1 METEEGPGNYYG
13 YEIDLLS
20 EIQHVAEQDGYHL
33 TFDMELS
40 PQRYTDAFDLVAND
54 CNTTINPNP
63 LEECQRFDL
72 IVGDYFRTADRSVR
86 VDLSPTI
93 LHTAISSI
101 NTIKD
106 ADQKKYDV
114 PTLTQLQAQGG
125 TACIPAGTSTRAK
138 VMGRFQ
144 DINYLDCPNP
154 GECLNWLKEGKCSL
168 YASSE
173 VLLEYNALV
182 DPQLEV
188 TGEQFYPQVSLYCV
202 YTLNF
207 IVYHIYFIM
216 CMCICLF
223 IHLHCILFILK
234 NMQLTFNLRSI
245 SVHRLARYLQ
255 SRCSNV
261 TSSEK
266 MDVRCLH

>member
-1 METEEGPGNYYG
+1 MARNMKSSITALAGIGIWMAASVMAIDSSLTSIIPKRTLDEDKNITLRTGIILAPPFAMETEEGPGNYYG

-20 EIQHVAEQDGYHL
+20 EIQDVAEQDGYHL
-33 TFDMELS
+33 TFDLELS

-54 CNTTINPNP
+54 CNTTVNPNP

-138 VMGRFQ
+138 VMGRFP

-188 TGEQFYPQVSLYCV
+188 TGEQFYPQVSLY
-202 YTLNF
+202 
-207 IVYHIYFIM
+207 
-216 CMCICLF
+216 
-223 IHLHCILFILK
+223 IL
-234 NMQLTFNLRSI
+234 
-245 SVHRLARYLQ
+245 
-255 SRCSNV
+255 
-261 TSSEK
+261 
-266 MDVRCLH
+266 

>member
-1 METEEGPGNYYG
+1 MKSSITALAGLWVVPASVAIESSPTSIIPKRTLDEDKNITLRTGIILAPPFAMETEEGPGNYYG

-20 EIQHVAEQDGYHL
+20 EIQNVAEQDGYHL
-33 TFDMELS
+33 TFDLELS

-54 CNTTINPNP
+54 CNTTVNPNP

-125 TACIPAGTSTRAK
+125 NGMYPSGDSH
-138 VMGRFQ
+138 
-144 DINYLDCPNP
+144 
-154 GECLNWLKEGKCSL
+154 
-168 YASSE
+168 SS
-173 VLLEYNALV
+173 
-182 DPQLEV
+182 
-188 TGEQFYPQVSLYCV
+188 
-202 YTLNF
+202 
-207 IVYHIYFIM
+207 
-216 CMCICLF
+216 
-223 IHLHCILFILK
+223 
-234 NMQLTFNLRSI
+234 
-245 SVHRLARYLQ
+245 
-255 SRCSNV
+255 
-261 TSSEK
+261 
-266 MDVRCLH
+266 